1 MRIAR
6 FQMSGGKIGYGVV
19 RGETIHPI
27 CGGVFGKWEETGEG
41 LPLGGVRLL
50 APVVPVNIVAI
61 GRNYREHAKE
71 NNADV
76 PQAPIVFL
84 KPTSAL
90 NDPGA
95 PILLPRMAPSQ
106 VDYEAELAVV
116 IGKTAKRVPEKK
128 ALEYVLGY
136 ACGHDVSAR
145 DCQFADAQWAR
156 GKSFD
161 TFAPMGPWIET
172 ELDPTSCDVVGRLNG
187 QIMQQS
193 NTRELIFPVAALVSY
208 LSECMTLQ
216 PGTVILTGTPAG
228 CGFAR
233 QPPVWLKEGD
243 VFEVEIGGIGTLRNP
258 VALER

>member
-1 MRIAR
+1 MRFAR
-6 FQMSGGKIGYGVV
+6 FQMSGGKIGHGVI
-19 RGETIHPI
+19 RGESVHPI
-27 CGGVFGKWEETGEG
+27 RGGIFDKWEEAGEG
-41 LPLGGVRLL
+41 IPLETVRLL
-50 APVVPVNIVAI
+50 APVVPPCILAI

-71 NNADV
+71 GNADV
-76 PQAPIVFL
+76 PKAPILFL
-84 KPTSAL
+84 KPPSAL

-116 IGKTAKRVPEKK
+116 IGKAARRVPEGR
-128 ALEYVLGY
+128 ALEHVLGY
-136 ACGHDVSAR
+136 SCGHDVSAR
-145 DCQFADAQWAR
+145 DCQFHDAQWAR

-161 TFAPMGPWIET
+161 TFAPLGPWIET
-172 ELDPTSCDVVGRLNG
+172 ELDPASCDIEGRLNG
-187 QIMQQS
+187 RVMQRS
-193 NTRELIFPVAALVSY
+193 NTRELIFPVAFLVSY

-258 VALER
+258 VAMER